1 MSYELIF
8 LPRALKAW
16 KKLDSVTRDQFKK
29 KLDERLETPRVPK
42 DALHF
47 KPSHYKIKLAG
58 KGYRLI
64 YRVDD
69 QRVTVIV
76 IDVGRRD
83 EIYDE
88 I

>member
-16 KKLDSVTRDQFKK
+16 RKLDSVTRDQFKS
-29 KLDERLETPRVPK
+29 KLVERLETPRVPK

-64 YRVDD
+64 YKVDD

-83 EIYDE
+83 KIYDQ

>member
-1 MSYELIF
+1 MNYKLIF

-16 KKLDSVTRDQFKK
+16 KKLDVVTRDQFKR
-29 KLDERLETPRVPK
+29 KLDERLGNPRVPK

-47 KPSHYKIKLAG
+47 RPSHYKIKLAA

-64 YRVDD
+64 YVVDD
-69 QRVTVIV
+69 QRITVVV